1 MIKLGLDARFS
12 NFSSLSGFQL
22 APQLDRFLEVWR
34 RCLFMST
41 QTTVVAL
48 RTRYLWSGPLRAEC
62 VCVWGG
68 PSRCA
73 QVLAPLRDTS
83 PESGTRAPRARW
95 GLPRPFP
102 PPFPPSL
109 AGKLRA
115 SISLLIALIRDRRGV
130 NWKTLVLCLF
140 GEENVNKN

>member
-1 MIKLGLDARFS
+1 MIKLGLDARVS
-12 NFSSLSGFQL
+12 NFSPLSGFQL
-22 APQLDRFLEVWR
+22 APQLDDRFLEGWR

-48 RTRYLWSGPLRAEC
+48 RTGYLWSSPLRAEC
-62 VCVWGG
+62 
-68 PSRCA
+68 
-73 QVLAPLRDTS
+73 APPPAARRLWR
-83 PESGTRAPRARW
+83 PCGTRAPRARW